1 MRIICFFIGH
11 RWSSWKYVKAIGR
24 YDERLKRKCIRC
36 SHTETYTGPTDYST
50 AGEKIP
56 YKR

>member
-1 MRIICFFIGH
+1 MRVICFFIGH

-24 YDERLKRKCIRC
+24 YDERLKRKCNRC
-36 SHTETYTGPTDYST
+36 SHSEIYTGPTDYST
-50 AGEKIP
+50 IGEKIP